1 MSMNI
6 TRMNHAAV
14 NVLGKVDEARA
25 FYVDLLGLPEVPIQ
39 LLGMEP
45 IRNSDLGFWLEKE
58 GVQMH
63 VIGRESMGEA
73 PDPTQFH
80 VSWFVEDIDAVAV
93 ELADRDVHNRTMGE
107 GDHRIIWILDPS
119 GNVVEFQ
126 QDPNIEVTQ

>member
-1 MSMNI
+1 MSMKI

-14 NVLGKVDEARA
+14 NVLGKVDEARS

-39 LLGMEP
+39 LPGMEP
-45 IRNSDLGFWLEKE
+45 VSNSDIGFWLEKE

-63 VIGRESMGEA
+63 VIGRESMGAA

-80 VSWFVEDIDAVAV
+80 VSWFVEDIDAVATS
-93 ELADRDVHNRTMGE
+93 LADRDVHNRTMGE

-126 QDPNIEVTQ
+126 QDPNCA